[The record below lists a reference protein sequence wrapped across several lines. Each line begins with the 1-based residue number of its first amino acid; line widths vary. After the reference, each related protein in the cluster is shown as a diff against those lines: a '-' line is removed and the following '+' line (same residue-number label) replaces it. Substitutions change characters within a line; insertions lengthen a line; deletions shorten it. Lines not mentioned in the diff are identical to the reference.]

1 MPAAYAD
8 LYLDQGSTFTSQTT
22 LTDLYGNGYN
32 LSNFTVAAQA
42 KKSYYSSNV
51 FINFTTSIV
60 DANSGIIQLS
70 VPAANTANVP
80 AGKLV
85 YDITIKDSSNNI
97 TRVVEGQVFVNPGVT
112 GVTTSY
118 GSEV

>member
-8 LYLDQGSTFTSQTT
+8 IYLDQGSTFNSQTT
-22 LTDLYGNGYN
+22 LADLYGNGYN
-32 LSNFTVAAQA
+32 LTGFTVAAQA

-51 FINFTTSIV
+51 FINFTTTIV
-60 DANSGIIQLS
+60 DANNGIIQLS
-70 VPAANTANVP
+70 LSAANSANVP

-85 YDITIKDSSNNI
+85 YDITVKNSANVI
-97 TRVVEGQVFVNPGVT
+97 TRVVEGQIFVNPGVT

>member
-8 LYLDQGSTFTSQTT
+8 LYLDQGSTFVSQTT

-32 LSNFTVAAQA
+32 LANFTVSAQA
-42 KKSYYSSNV
+42 KKSYYSNNV

-60 DANSGIIQLS
+60 DANNGIIQLS

>member
-1 MPAAYAD
+1 MPSAYAD

-32 LSNFTVAAQA
+32 LSGFTVSAQA

-60 DANSGIIQLS
+60 DANSGVIQLS
-70 VPAANTANVP
+70 VSAANTANVP

-85 YDITIKDSSNNI
+85 YDITITDPTNTI

-112 GVTTSY
+112 GVTSSY

>member
-8 LYLDQGSTFTSQTT
+8 LYLDQGSSFNSQTT

-32 LSNFTVAAQA
+32 LTNYTVAAQA

-51 FINFTTSIV
+51 FINFVTSILN
-60 DANSGIIQLS
+60 ANAGIIQLTLDS
-70 VPAANTANVP
+70 AHTSLVP

-85 YDITIKDSSNNI
+85 YDITIKDSSNNV
-97 TRVVEGQVFVNPGVT
+97 TRVVEGQIFVSPGVT
-112 GVTTSY
+112 GVSSSY